1 LLEKNKGD
9 FNMAIDAIKMANDCS
24 KAWNSHDVN
33 KIFDF
38 YTEDCVYEDLGLG
51 VVKHGKKEFTD
62 YINTMFAD
70 FPDIKWEV
78 KSAFGTND
86 WQGNEWIMSG
96 THAHSTMTKN
106 AIPAT
111 GKTFSIRVAG
121 IYQLRNGKY
130 SRESVY
136 YNMATFLQQV
146 GLMPGQ
152 PK

>member
-1 LLEKNKGD
+1 
-9 FNMAIDAIKMANDCS
+9 MAIDAIKMANDCS

-33 KIFDF
+33 KIFEF

-51 VVKHGKKEFTD
+51 IVKHGKKEFTD

-96 THAHSTMTKN
+96 THAL
-106 AIPAT
+106 
-111 GKTFSIRVAG
+111 V
-121 IYQLRNGKY
+121 Q
-130 SRESVY
+130 
-136 YNMATFLQQV
+136 
-146 GLMPGQ
+146 
-152 PK
+152 

>member
-1 LLEKNKGD
+1 
-9 FNMAIDAIKMANDCS
+9 MAIDAKKMATESS
-24 KAWNSHDVN
+24 KAWNSRNIN
-33 KIFDF
+33 KILGF
-38 YTEDCVYEDLGLG
+38 YTDDCVYEDLALG
-51 VVKHGKKEFTD
+51 IVKHGKKEFTD
-62 YINTMFAD
+62 YINSMFVD

-96 THAHSTMTKN
+96 THLQSTMTKN

-121 IYQLRNGKY
+121 CYELQDGKY
-130 SRESVY
+130 SRETIY
-136 YNMATFLQQV
+136 MNMVTFLQQV

-152 PK
+152 SK

>member
-1 LLEKNKGD
+1 
-9 FNMAIDAIKMANDCS
+9 MAIDAIKMANDCS

-33 KIFDF
+33 KIFEF

-96 THAHSTMTKN
+96 THAHSTMTQN

-146 GLMPGQ
+146 GLMPAK

>member
-1 LLEKNKGD
+1 
-9 FNMAIDAIKMANDCS
+9 MAIDATKMANDCS

-33 KIFDF
+33 SILEF
-38 YTEDCVYEDLGLG
+38 YADDCLFEDLGNG
-51 VVKHGKKEFTD
+51 IVCHGKKEFTD
-62 YINTMFAD
+62 YINSMFVD
-70 FPDIKWEV
+70 IPDIKWGV

-96 THAHSTMTKN
+96 THVQSTMTKN

-121 IYQLRNGKY
+121 IYELQDGKY
-130 SRESVY
+130 SRETIY
-136 YNMATFLQQV
+136 MNMVTVLQQV
-146 GLMPGQ
+146 GLMPVQ